1 MSSAI
6 HIGTGGPAVYV
17 QMSNMGPQGGH
28 FLDAT
33 KSFFKSVS
41 KKHSL
46 FALAEA
52 FQPFNTSAPGFGG
65 LNVCKFER
73 GGDGI
78 RRTAIVCTLSALTLA
93 TPAVVSDASHENGGN
108 GIIDGPDTANNRYV
122 SWHPSIMMFMTDNIE
137 CQIGQNRFDQL
148 YGHNIAALEA
158 LNGTADKPLDTMIG
172 GTTIASAFY
181 GSLINQNL
189 MMDIPLWYSQSETQM
204 FPHIG
209 LNRYD
214 LYLKWTTKRYT
225 DCIVQCNGYRAD
237 GSHAMQDWTATTYNY
252 YTNTPTLT
260 NTGILV
266 SYVYFDKPERHF
278 FANSVLEYVI
288 NCTQQNQD
296 VSVTAAQTAIN
307 VRTAMTFPSFRLF
320 WYFLGSEAQKAHC
333 WGDWSGGLYRIQPQG
348 NAANGQLFADH
359 SFSTLQLMLNSQQRT
374 PVHTA
379 GFYRDQQALYQSG
392 RIPNAFVYQYNW
404 GLDAKSIHDLGYC
417 QLAMIDNFSMNF
429 VRQGI
434 LVAQAA
440 VNTAYASTVTV
451 SGHAYTD
458 TQSEAGSL
466 YIANQY
472 KQLFRL
478 GNGVAGYW
486 YNS

>member
-1 MSSAI
+1 MTTLSI
-6 HIGTGGPAVYV
+6 HIGNGAPAVYT
-17 QMSNMGPQGGH
+17 QMGNMGPQAAF
-28 FLDAT
+28 FLDAN
-33 KSFFKSVS
+33 KSFFKGVA

-65 LNVCKFER
+65 LNTCKFER

-78 RRTAIVCTLSALTLA
+78 RKLGIACTVPALTLKA
-93 TPAVVSDASHENGGN
+93 PADVITAEAGGN

-122 SWHPSIMMFMTDNIE
+122 SWHPSIMMFMTDNIDLT
-137 CQIGQNRFDQL
+137 IGQNRFDIL

-158 LNGTADKPLDTMIG
+158 MNGTADRPQDALVG

-181 GSLINQNL
+181 GSLVNQHL
-189 MMDIPLWYSQSETQM
+189 MMDVPFWMGQSETQM

-214 LYLKWTTKRYT
+214 MYLKWTVKRAT
-225 DCIVQCNGYRAD
+225 DAIVQCKGYRTD
-237 GSHAMQDWTATTYNY
+237 GSHNMQDWTATTYNY
-252 YTNTPTLT
+252 YTNTPTLS
-260 NTGILV
+260 NLAVMI

-296 VSVTAAQTAIN
+296 TSVTAAQTSIP
-307 VRTAMTFPSFRLF
+307 VRTSMTFPSLRLF

-348 NAANGQLFADH
+348 NAANGQLVADH
-359 SFSTLQLMLNSQQRT
+359 AFATAQLTLNSQQRT
-374 PVHTA
+374 PSHTA
-379 GFYRDQQALYQSG
+379 GFYKDQQAYYQNS

-417 QLAMIDNFSMNF
+417 QLAMIDNFTMTF
-429 VRQGI
+429 VRQGV
-434 LVAQAA
+434 LVAQKS
-440 VNTAYASTVTV
+440 VNDAYPSTVV
-451 SGHAYTD
+451 VGGHAYTD
-458 TQSEAGSL
+458 TQSEAATL
-466 YIANQY
+466 YINNQY

-478 GNGVAGYW
+478 GAGVAGYW
-486 YNS
+486 FNS